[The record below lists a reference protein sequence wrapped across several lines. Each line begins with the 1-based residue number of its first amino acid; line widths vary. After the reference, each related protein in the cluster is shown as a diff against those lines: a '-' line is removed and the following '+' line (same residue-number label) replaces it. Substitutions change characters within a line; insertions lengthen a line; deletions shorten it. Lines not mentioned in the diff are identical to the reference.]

1 MVDEAAV
8 GGMSHRA
15 GRRAGALAVLAA
27 LAALAALT
35 ALAAPRSA
43 VVLSPVTDKESM
55 PEYAGATLFKGV
67 PLLDLRAR
75 APAPAEGGAG
85 GGDSGAGVGQAG
97 GQAPRCL
104 IGVYCP
110 PEGWASVWH
119 RLVSRMQKEMSTDT
133 MEIANLK
140 NQVRVSVCLAPCARA
155 SGARWCACITP
166 ALTPIGLHRGE
177 RAQESPMRAG
187 DAF

>member
-1 MVDEAAV
+1 
-8 GGMSHRA
+8 MSLA

-177 RAQESPMRAG
+177 RAQEFPMRAG